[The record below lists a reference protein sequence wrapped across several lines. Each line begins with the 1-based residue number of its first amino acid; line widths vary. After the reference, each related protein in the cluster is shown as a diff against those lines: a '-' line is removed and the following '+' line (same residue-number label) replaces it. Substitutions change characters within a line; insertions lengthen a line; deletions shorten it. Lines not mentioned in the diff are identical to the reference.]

1 MYVYISL
8 CFQAKKDMHIFNAV
22 KENLFDTYINSILLK
37 RKAPVKKQVYCVILF
52 YTSNEKF
59 EICNVGSPI
68 GMVVPIFIINIFF
81 NWDSTKVI
89 PIEKT
94 QAGYISMISQEFK
107 RGSKCRSNS
116 PAYLF
121 LQLIQQFQVATRRTN
136 PCMVV
141 WQIYRDTEQPQK
153 KETSMQPSLQ
163 FYDKINGSFIDQY
176 LILSTFFEV
185 IFHKVWFLS
194 NM

>member
-8 CFQAKKDMHIFNAV
+8 CFQAKKDIFNAV
-22 KENLFDTYINSILLK
+22 KENLFDTCINSILLK
-37 RKAPVKKQVYCVILF
+37 RKAPVKKQVYCVILL
-52 YTSNEKF
+52 YTLNEKF

-81 NWDSTKVI
+81 NWDSTYRKDSSWLHFNDKSRVQERQQVKDQQSCISVFVAYPTI
-89 PIEKT
+89 P
-94 QAGYISMISQEFK
+94 SSNQEHQPMHGRMVDLQRYRATSEERNF
-107 RGSKCRSNS
+107 NVAQ
-116 PAYLF
+116 PA
-121 LQLIQQFQVATRRTN
+121 V
-136 PCMVV
+136 
-141 WQIYRDTEQPQK
+141 
-153 KETSMQPSLQ
+153 
-163 FYDKINGSFIDQY
+163 YDKINGSFIDQY